1 MSETKTKP
9 VLTEKQIAWANAFLR
24 AMGGKGNVQA
34 TIAPKPVVTKG
45 SKTPPPE
52 DLKGDLGT
60 LETTAKQG
68 LQEAR
73 DQLVGKDE
81 DVSRKK
87 FIGKSIDKGY
97 TDRVTTE
104 VNKIIDAVDKLISSG
119 KEMDDNIRETL
130 LTLHDKLGEGQAH
143 YRDAITG
150 DKKDVK
156 LDKQRQDK
164 VDAIGERME
173 AITRLMSESTR
184 TQFRREDEVTKLNPK
199 ERAKMLKANPEMLK
213 AVISAKPA
221 PAELADVLSEMGD
234 SADGMIKQIIAAH
247 GTDTAYMELLCDKT
261 VGNDLKGASAGG
273 NLEGTFFRGNSTAT
287 KLTKAYAMTGET
299 PAFLKGI
306 DTDAKE
312 WLGDVSPET
321 PIEID
326 PDKNDNQEVIDKSVL
341 ALVAFCEKTLHTL
354 ESKPAPSEIA
364 TTASMIAAAAGKAG
378 MDGKKVAIMVG
389 GHVFLRVIVP
399 ALVAM
404 PSISAPQRR
413 AMTLA
418 TKILQNI
425 SNGMRDGSKEAYM
438 APFAQMVDDEMP
450 ALHKWFMDI
459 VAQGDELRG
468 INGLDDDVTKGVSRR
483 DVLVMNLE
491 DPSHDLDQYFARP
504 TAEDPLGRLPEDPTT
519 RIGKFVLDAG
529 ATRLPPDGITLPDG
543 PNSSHDKLVKR
554 ERGLLI
560 KLVVDRLKS
569 ESPKKDED

>member
-24 AMGGKGNVQA
+24 AMGGKGNVEA

-130 LTLHDKLGEGQAH
+130 LTLHSKLEEGQAH

-150 DKKDVK
+150 NKKDVK

-184 TQFRREDEVTKLNPK
+184 TQFKREDEVTKLNPK

-273 NLEGTFFRGNSTAT
+273 NIEGTFFRGNSTAT

-312 WLGDVSPET
+312 WLGDEPGDADRNRSG
-321 PIEID
+321 
-326 PDKNDNQEVIDKSVL
+326 QEQRPRGHRQVGSCPCCVL
-341 ALVAFCEKTLHTL
+341 RKDAAH
-354 ESKPAPSEIA
+354 AGIQ
-364 TTASMIAAAAGKAG
+364 ASAERNRHHRQHDRRRRGQ
-378 MDGKKVAIMVG
+378 G
-389 GHVFLRVIVP
+389 GHGWQEGRHHGRRPCVP
-399 ALVAM
+399 SGDRAGPGGDAEHLV
-404 PSISAPQRR
+404 R
-413 AMTLA
+413 A
-418 TKILQNI
+418 
-425 SNGMRDGSKEAYM
+425 
-438 APFAQMVDDEMP
+438 
-450 ALHKWFMDI
+450 
-459 VAQGDELRG
+459 AQGD
-468 INGLDDDVTKGVSRR
+468 
-483 DVLVMNLE
+483 
-491 DPSHDLDQYFARP
+491 
-504 TAEDPLGRLPEDPTT
+504 
-519 RIGKFVLDAG
+519 DAG
-529 ATRLPPDGITLPDG
+529 HQDPAEHLQRHARRQQGSLHGAVR
-543 PNSSHDKLVKR
+543 PN
-554 ERGLLI
+554 GG
-560 KLVVDRLKS
+560 
-569 ESPKKDED
+569 